1 MNIII
6 VARPHAAPVSIN
18 LNHWRGRLKVGLA
31 LILCGLTC
39 IGIGIGATLVF
50 ARPSDQALAKIRGLR
65 EQLTAQQSAL
75 EALNTSSHRNLD
87 ALALKLGELQA
98 QATRL
103 NALGER
109 LTQVGKL
116 EDGEFD
122 FKDAPALGGPEDT
135 SSISHALDEKFS
147 VAITRMHAQFDQQEI
162 QLSILE
168 NLLLD
173 RKINNALLPQGMP
186 VITGYIGSGFGG
198 RTDPINGRSEF
209 HSGIDFDAAPGTPIQ
224 AVAEGVVTW
233 NGERPGYGN
242 VVEVDHGNGYMT
254 RYAHNQQNVV
264 TVGQRVHAGQMIAK
278 VGSTGRATGP
288 HCHFEVWLD
297 GHAVNPLSYVQ
308 GKHLSG

>member
-6 VARPHAAPVSIN
+6 VARPHAAPVSID
-18 LNHWRGRLKVGLA
+18 LNSWHGRFKVGIA
-31 LILCGLTC
+31 VALCGLTC
-39 IGIGIGATLVF
+39 AGLGVCATLVF
-50 ARPSDQALAKIRGLR
+50 AGPSDHALAGIRAMHAQVL
-65 EQLTAQQSAL
+65 AQQGAL
-75 EALNTSSHRNLD
+75 DALDASSHRNLD

-122 FKDAPALGGPEDT
+122 FKEAPALGGPEDASAT
-135 SSISHALDEKFS
+135 SHVLDEQFS
-147 VAITRMHAQFDQQEI
+147 ASIVRMHAQFDEQEA
-162 QLSILE
+162 QLSVLE

-173 RKINNALLPQGMP
+173 RKISNALLPQGMP
-186 VITGYIGSGFGG
+186 VASGYIGSGYGG
-198 RTDPINGRSEF
+198 RTDPINGHSEF

-264 TVGQRVHAGQMIAK
+264 AVGTRVHAGQIIAK

-297 GHAVNPLSYVQ
+297 GHPVNPLSYVQ
-308 GKHLSG
+308 GKHHNG